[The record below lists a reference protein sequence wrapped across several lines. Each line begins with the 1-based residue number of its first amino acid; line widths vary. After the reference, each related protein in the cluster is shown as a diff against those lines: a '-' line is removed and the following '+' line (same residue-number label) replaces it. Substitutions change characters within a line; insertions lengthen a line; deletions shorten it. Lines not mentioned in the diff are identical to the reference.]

1 MYDWKWLL
9 GDFSNRSTNLM
20 KAELQKIDY
29 NLEFYLD
36 NEVCENEIAK
46 CELEN
51 GTFHSK
57 IQNLHQ
63 K

>member
-1 MYDWKWLL
+1 
-9 GDFSNRSTNLM
+9 M